1 MELCLSCVG
10 GKTQCVFAGQC
21 LVDVYAAAN
30 AMASQNKCGQSVV
43 VRVCWL
49 LCANVI
55 NYMGGRGSHHR
66 DQARTHCLNR
76 MQMLSFEKHYSSKYF
91 PDTYSKKFKFK
102 MLSEFEIVNFF
113 SLKGN

>member
-21 LVDVYAAAN
+21 LVNVYAAAN
-30 AMASQNKCGQSVV
+30 AMASQNKCGESVV

-55 NYMGGRGSHHR
+55 LYMGGGRGSHHR
-66 DQARTHCLNR
+66 DQARKYCRSRTW
-76 MQMLSFEKHYSSKYF
+76 MLPFEKHYASKYV
-91 PDTYSKKFKFK
+91 PNTYSKKFKF
-102 MLSEFEIVNFF
+102 EIVKF
-113 SLKGN
+113 SFL